1 MLKVTV
7 NSASFNSFKPIN
19 ESVSHCGNL
28 FGIFLKMVCSILNG
42 CCHTDNRSHIFST
55 GSFITLLSAAVNNI
69 CKKNTLT
76 CIKETYTLRAM
87 EFMSRN
93 RQHIAIHILNI
104 NRNMTY
110 RLNSICMKKYTFFL
124 TNPTYLGNWLNCADF
139 VISCHYSYKAG
150 FICNSVCYILRFN
163 NAV

>member
-1 MLKVTV
+1 MMLKVTV
-7 NSASFNSFKPIN
+7 NSASFNSLKPID

-69 CKKNTLT
+69 CKKNTFT
-76 CIKETYTLRAM
+76 CIKETYTLRTM

-110 RLNSICMKKYTFFL
+110 RLNSICMKINVVFSCNCTYFL
-124 TNPTYLGNWLNCADF
+124 NW
-139 VISCHYSYKAG
+139 
-150 FICNSVCYILRFN
+150 FN
-163 NAV
+163 